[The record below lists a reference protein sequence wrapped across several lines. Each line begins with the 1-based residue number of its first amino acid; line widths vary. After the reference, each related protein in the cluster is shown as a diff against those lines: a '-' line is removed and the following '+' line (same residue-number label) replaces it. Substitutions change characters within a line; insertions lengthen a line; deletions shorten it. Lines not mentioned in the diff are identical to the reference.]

1 MWLDFHL
8 IRWYKISL
16 GLLGLFYCLQ
26 PGAMVFVQDYWTVLF
41 ICMVVI
47 QEVDGNS
54 DILDST
60 ATIELVLHS
69 KDNVRSSKY
78 VRGVYT
84 SAGAVRSVEG
94 DLEQVNYIFLI
105 NNILIILK

>member
-60 ATIELVLHS
+60 ATIEHWFFIARTMLEAANMYEECIQVQVLS
-69 KDNVRSSKY
+69 
-78 VRGVYT
+78 
-84 SAGAVRSVEG
+84 
-94 DLEQVNYIFLI
+94 DLSREI
-105 NNILIILK
+105 